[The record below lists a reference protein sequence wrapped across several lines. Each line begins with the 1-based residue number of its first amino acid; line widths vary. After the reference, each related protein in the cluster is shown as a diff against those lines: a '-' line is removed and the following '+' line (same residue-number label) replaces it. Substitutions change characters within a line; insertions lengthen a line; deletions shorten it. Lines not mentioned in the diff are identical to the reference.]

1 MFSGVTLP
9 IIIFTVL
16 ISIPAFTNPT
26 ILNKLIFDPYE
37 IKRNRDWFKF
47 ISSGFLH
54 ADFMHLGVNM
64 YVLYSFGP
72 VVEHYYNVNFGTK
85 GMVLF
90 MVLYISSIAAA
101 NISTYFKEQN
111 NPNYRA
117 LGASGAVSAIL
128 FASVLFDPKSEWRLY
143 FSIDIPA
150 YIAAGLYLVYSHFAS
165 GRTKDNV
172 NHEAHFYGALYGVAF
187 TLLCKPSLLQEFIN
201 KF

>member
-54 ADFMHLGVNM
+54 ADFLHLGVNM

-72 VVEHYYNVNFGTK
+72 VVEHYYKVNFGSK

-111 NPNYRA
+111 NPSYRA

-172 NHEAHFYGALYGVAF
+172 NHDAHFYGALYGVAF